1 MNLYLDGSWLAA
13 GIGATGTRRFSAE
26 LNDAMLARL
35 DRSATAVAAHVFS
48 VSAPVEPTFRRDG
61 VRYVVVP
68 TAYRRLLWSAAVLGR
83 PDLTRDLEPRPD
95 GIHLHDAVRFAGT
108 GCRRTIV
115 TVHDLAAL
123 REPRTYPRRA
133 VWLRQRS
140 MRRLRNSDAV
150 VHAVSEATRA
160 DVVELGGIAPDR
172 VHTVPEGVSPAFF
185 DAIPAAERQETL
197 ARLGLERPFLLHLG
211 GYHPRKNLP
220 FLLGCFRDVARRRP
234 DVDLVLVGPG
244 LAPHLDAWLDA
255 AGYDAGERARVR
267 HPGALPDRQLRA
279 CLQSS
284 LALCVPSRYEGFG
297 LPVLEAMAS
306 GAPVVAAARSSL
318 PEVVGDAGLLCD
330 PDDRDGWIE
339 AMTALIDGPS
349 LRADL
354 SVRGRARALTFT
366 WDRAAARLL
375 ALLEV
380 PLQ

>member
-1 MNLYLDGSWLAA
+1 
-13 GIGATGTRRFSAE
+13 
-26 LNDAMLARL
+26 
-35 DRSATAVAAHVFS
+35 
-48 VSAPVEPTFRRDG
+48 
-61 VRYVVVP
+61 VVP

-83 PDLTRDLEPRPD
+83 PDLTRDLDPRPD

-108 GCRRTIV
+108 GGRRTVV

-123 REPRTYPRRA
+123 REPQTYPRRA

-140 MRRLRNSDAV
+140 MRRLRDSDAV

-160 DVVELGGIAPDR
+160 DVIELAGIAPER

-185 DAIPAAERQETL
+185 DQIPAAERRDTL
-197 ARLGLERPFLLHLG
+197 SRLGLERPFLLHLG

-220 FLLGCFRDVARRRP
+220 FLLRCFHDVARRRH

-244 LAPHLDAWLDA
+244 LTPHLERWFDD
-255 AGYDAGERARVR
+255 AGYGAPERACVR
-267 HPGALPDRQLRA
+267 HVGALPDRQLRA

-284 LALCVPSRYEGFG
+284 LGLCVPSRYEGFG

-306 GAPVVAAARSSL
+306 GAPVIAAARSSL
-318 PEVVGDAGLLCD
+318 PEVVGDAGLLRD
-330 PDDRDGWIE
+330 PDDHDGWTD
-339 AMTALIDGPS
+339 AMETLIDSPS
-349 LRADL
+349 VRTDL
-354 SVRGRARALTFT
+354 AARGRARALTFT